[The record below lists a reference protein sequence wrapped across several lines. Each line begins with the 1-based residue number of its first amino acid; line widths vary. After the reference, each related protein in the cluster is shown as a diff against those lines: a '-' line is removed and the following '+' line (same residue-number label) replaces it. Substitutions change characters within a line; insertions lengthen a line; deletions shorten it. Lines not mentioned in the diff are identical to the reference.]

1 MKNTLILHGTAGNP
15 KENWFDWLRIE
26 LETQNY
32 KVWVPQLPGSDKP
45 NIERYNKFILN
56 NKSWEFNNESILV
69 GHSSGAVEILG
80 LLEALP
86 EDTVVDTCYL
96 VGVFE
101 NDLGWDALKGLFTKP
116 FNFET
121 IKKKAKRFI
130 LIHSDNDPYI
140 PLEQA
145 KNIRKKLEG
154 IIILLRGQKHFSVST
169 AGDKYKQFPFLLD
182 LILNN

>member
-1 MKNTLILHGTAGNP
+1 MKNTLILHGTGGNP
-15 KENWFDWLRIE
+15 KENWFDWLRLE
-26 LETQNY
+26 LEKQNH
-32 KVWVPQLPGSDKP
+32 KVWVPQLPNSEEP

-56 NKSWEFNNESILV
+56 NKDWEFNSESILV

-86 EDTVVDTCYL
+86 EGTVLDTCYL

-101 NDLGWDALKGLFTKP
+101 NDLGWNALNGLFREP
-116 FNFET
+116 FNFKT
-121 IKKKAKRFI
+121 IKNKSKRFI

-145 KNIRKKLEG
+145 KNIREKLDG
-154 IIILLRGQKHFSVST
+154 VLILLRGQKHFSVST
-169 AGDKYKQFPFLLD
+169 AGNKYKRFPFLLD